1 MMMRLLTLLFLVLG
15 AMSSKAQIDVPIRWK
30 YKLIEDTIP
39 GQYFV
44 EAKATL
50 QSGWHIFT
58 NEPGGDGLLMP
69 TDFVLD
75 ADSALTNIGPIE
87 LVGQVTRKEIE
98 GMGVVNYFENEAIFR
113 RTITLN
119 EKVQLSGSMHY
130 QICNDEMCLPP
141 AEELFLIKP

>member
-1 MMMRLLTLLFLVLG
+1 MIMRLLTLLFLVLG

-39 GQYFV
+39 GQYVV
-44 EAKATL
+44 EAKATM

-87 LVGQVTRKEIE
+87 LVGQVTQKDIE

-113 RTITLN
+113 RTITLK
-119 EKVQLSGSMHY
+119 EKVQLSGSLHY

>member
-1 MMMRLLTLLFLVLG
+1 MRLLTLLFLVFG
-15 AMSSKAQIDVPIRWK
+15 AFTSQAQIDVPIRWK

-39 GQYFV
+39 GQSFV

-75 ADSALTNIGPIE
+75 IDSALTNIGPIE
-87 LVGQVTRKEIE
+87 LIGKVTQKDID
-98 GMGVVNYFENEAIFR
+98 GMGVVNYFENEATFR
-113 RTITLN
+113 RTITLK
-119 EKVQLSGSMHY
+119 EIIPITGSMHF

-141 AEELFLIKP
+141 SEELFLIKP

>member
-1 MMMRLLTLLFLVLG
+1 MRLLTLLLFVLG
-15 AMSSKAQIDVPIRWK
+15 ALSAKGQIDVPIRWK
-30 YKLIEDTIP
+30 YNLIEDTIP

-50 QSGWHIFT
+50 RSGWHIFT

-69 TDFVLD
+69 TDFELD
-75 ADSALTNIGPIE
+75 ADSALTDIGPIE
-87 LVGQVTRKEIE
+87 LIGKVTQKDIE
-98 GMGVVNYFENEAIFR
+98 GMGIVNYFENEATFR
-113 RTITLN
+113 RAITLK
-119 EKVQLSGSMHY
+119 EKIPLSGSLHY